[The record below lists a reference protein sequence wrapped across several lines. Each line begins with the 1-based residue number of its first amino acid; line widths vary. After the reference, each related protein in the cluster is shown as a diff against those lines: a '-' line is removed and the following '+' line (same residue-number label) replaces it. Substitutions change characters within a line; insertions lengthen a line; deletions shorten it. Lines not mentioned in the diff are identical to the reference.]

1 MSAIMSDVVAPPRPP
16 SDRPQRTMGGKRR
29 GTFSPSWLTYVILA
43 VVFVASVFPFY
54 WTIVA
59 ASTSNTEINSVP
71 PNLVPGAN
79 LFHNFGEALTNV
91 NMGLALINSTIV
103 STAVAAG
110 TVFFGTLAG
119 FAFAKLKFRGRNV
132 LLFFVIGTTMV
143 PMQIGIVPLYILMS
157 KLQLIDQLP
166 AVILPTFVTAFG
178 VFFLRQYLLR
188 ALPDEL
194 IEAARMDGATSA
206 RIFISI
212 VLPMA
217 RPAMAVLG
225 MLTFMATWNDF
236 FWPLI
241 VLSSDNP
248 TVQVAIDNL
257 NAGYVPDMSIILA
270 GTLLGTLPVLAVFVL
285 LGRQIVSGIMQGAI
299 KG

>member
-1 MSAIMSDVVAPPRPP
+1 MAVITAEPRTLAPAPRPP
-16 SDRPQRTMGGKRR
+16 RR
-29 GTFSPSWLTYVILA
+29 RKAKHGPFRATWLTYVILA
-43 VVFVASVFPFY
+43 VVFLVSVFPFY

-59 ASTSNTEINSVP
+59 ASTSNTEINHIP
-71 PNLVPGAN
+71 PNLVPGEN
-79 LFHNFGEALTNV
+79 LFKNFDSALTNV
-91 NMGLALINSTIV
+91 NMGLALVNSTIV
-103 STAVAAG
+103 STTVALG
-110 TVFFGTLAG
+110 TVLFGTLAG
-119 FAFAKLKFRGRNV
+119 FAFAKLRFRGRNI
-132 LLFFVIGTTMV
+132 LLALVIATTMV
-143 PMQIGIVPLYILMS
+143 PMQIGIVPLYILMN
-157 KLQLIDQLP
+157 KLGLLDQLP

-178 VFFLRQYLLR
+178 VFFLRQYLIR
-188 ALPDEL
+188 ALPDEM
-194 IEAARMDGATSA
+194 IEAGRIDGASSF
-206 RIFISI
+206 RIFVSV
-212 VLPMA
+212 VLPVA

-225 MLTFMATWNDF
+225 MLTFMATWNDL

>member
-1 MSAIMSDVVAPPRPP
+1 MAITTLLTEPVPAQS
-16 SDRPQRTMGGKRR
+16 PQRTVKVRSRNYGPFRA
-29 GTFSPSWLTYVILA
+29 SWLTYTILGI
-43 VVFVASVFPFY
+43 VFVVSVFPFY

-59 ASTSNTEINSVP
+59 ASTSNTEINHIP
-71 PNLVPGAN
+71 PNLIPGGN
-79 LFHNFGEALTNV
+79 LFHNFSEALTNV
-91 NMGLALINSTIV
+91 NMGLALVNSTIV
-103 STAVAAG
+103 SSCVALG

-119 FAFAKLKFRGRNV
+119 FAFAKLRFRGRNL

-143 PMQIGIVPLYILMS
+143 PMQIGIVPLYILMN
-157 KLQLIDQLP
+157 KLGFIDQLP
-166 AVILPTFVTAFG
+166 AVILPTLVTAFG
-178 VFFLRQYLLR
+178 CFFLRQYLVQ
-188 ALPDEL
+188 ALPDDL
-194 IEAARMDGATSA
+194 IEAARIDGASTA
-206 RIFISI
+206 RIFISV
-212 VLPMA
+212 VLPLA

-225 MLTFMATWNDF
+225 MLTFMATWNDL

-270 GTLLGTLPVLAVFVL
+270 GTLLGTLPVLAVFIL
-285 LGRQIVSGIMQGAI
+285 LGRQIVGGIMQGAV

>member
-1 MSAIMSDVVAPPRPP
+1 MTATLLA
-16 SDRPQRTMGGKRR
+16 DRTATNPPQRTARRRR
-29 GTFSPSWLTYVILA
+29 GKGPLSPTWVTYTVLTI
-43 VVFVASVFPFY
+43 VFLISVFPFY

-59 ASTSNTEINSVP
+59 ASTSNTEINQIP
-71 PNLVPGAN
+71 PNLIPGSN

-91 NMGLALINSTIV
+91 NMGLALVNSTIV
-103 STAVAAG
+103 SGSVALG

-119 FAFAKLKFRGRNV
+119 FAFAKLKFRGRNL
-132 LLFFVIGTTMV
+132 LLFLVIGTTLV
-143 PMQIGIVPLYILMS
+143 PMQIGIVPLYILMNQ
-157 KLQLIDQLP
+157 LGLIDQLP
-166 AVILPTFVTAFG
+166 AVILPTLVTAFG
-178 VFFLRQYLLR
+178 VFFLRQYLVQ
-188 ALPDEL
+188 ALPDDL
-194 IEAARMDGATSA
+194 IEAARIDGASSL
-206 RIFISI
+206 RIFLSVVI
-212 VLPMA
+212 PMA

-225 MLTFMATWNDF
+225 MLTFMATWNDL

-257 NAGYVPDMSIILA
+257 NAGYVPDLSIILA
-270 GTLLGTLPVLAVFVL
+270 GTLLGTLPVLAVFIV

>member
-1 MSAIMSDVVAPPRPP
+1 MAVVTADAVIPKPRRRSKAGRHLSA
-16 SDRPQRTMGGKRR
+16 G
-29 GTFSPSWLTYVILA
+29 WLTYGILA
-43 VVFVASVFPFY
+43 VVMIVSIFPFF

-59 ASTSNTEINSVP
+59 ASTSNTEINRVP
-71 PNLVPGAN
+71 PNLIPGGN
-79 LFHNFGEALTNV
+79 LIKNFHLALTNV
-91 NMGLALINSTIV
+91 NMGEALLNSTIV
-103 STAVAAG
+103 SGSVAFG
-110 TVFFGTLAG
+110 TVLFGTLAG
-119 FAFAKLKFRGRNV
+119 FAFAKLRFRGRNALLV
-132 LLFFVIGTTMV
+132 LTIATMMV
-143 PMQIGIVPLYILMS
+143 PMQIGIVPLYMLMN
-157 KLQLIDQLP
+157 KLHLIGRLP
-166 AVILPTFVTAFG
+166 AVVLPTLVSAFG

-194 IEAARMDGATSA
+194 IEAARMDGASLT

-212 VLPMA
+212 VIPLA

-225 MLTFMATWNDF
+225 MLTFMATWNDL

-241 VLSSDNP
+241 VLNSDNP

-270 GTLLGTLPVLAVFVL
+270 GTLLGTLPVLAVFIL
-285 LGRQIVSGIMQGAI
+285 LGRQIVGGIMQGAV